1 MRNRKFLR
9 SYGFTLIEIIVV
21 ISILAALTAVAL
33 PRIGAKDLM
42 AKLRLRGSAQQT
54 LSSIRYTRRL
64 AVTYGST
71 NSAGYTINFYNANG
85 SQTAPY
91 AQYKIVN
98 NGDSSIVEER
108 PIDPENPDQPEISC
122 TGDNSFTFLP
132 LGNATSGGT
141 LTLSRAGQTLTI
153 TIEEATGIVFME

>member
-1 MRNRKFLR
+1 MKDKTFLR

-33 PRIGAKDLM
+33 PRLGAGDLM
-42 AKLRLRGSAQQT
+42 AKLRLRSSAQQT

-71 NSAGYTINFYNANG
+71 NSAGYTINFYNADG
-85 SQTAPY
+85 SQNEPY
-91 AQYKIVN
+91 AQYEIVN
-98 NGDSSIVEER
+98 NSDSSIVEER
-108 PIDPENPDQPEISC
+108 LIDSENPDQPEISC
-122 TGDNSFTFLP
+122 TGGNSFTFLP

-141 LTLSRAGQTLTI
+141 LTLSRAGQTLII
-153 TIEEATGIVFME
+153 TIEQATGIVFME